1 MRLKN
6 KWLKDYPMMDY
17 KKVDCKKIRN
27 SVGEKLSEQKG
38 EVIYMKKRSF
48 KPLVVIGAVIAVSA
62 MSVFTVNAATDGA
75 VVDILKEWTGN
86 VKLYINGEEVEVP
99 AKIKKI
105 DVDEDR
111 HIVQFE
117 IDDENDDDDLN
128 IEYYEYYDE
137 SDIPDDLDVEME
149 VSTENSNENK

>member
-17 KKVDCKKIRN
+17 KKVDCTKIRN

-111 HIVQFE
+111 RIVQFE
-117 IDDENDDDDLN
+117 IDDENDDDLN

>member
-17 KKVDCKKIRN
+17 KKVDCTKIRN

-75 VVDILKEWTGN
+75 IMDKVREWTSN
-86 VKLYINGEEVEVP
+86 VTMIVNGEKVEIP
-99 AKIKKI
+99 AKIKEYG
-105 DVDEDR
+105 DDYMEFEVEFGDGDEVNEA
-111 HIVQFE
+111 IIEFSE
-117 IDDENDDDDLN
+117 EDL
-128 IEYYEYYDE
+128 EKF
-137 SDIPDDLDVEME
+137 
-149 VSTENSNENK
+149 TEPAGN